1 METAKLFNN
10 GRSQAVRLPKA
21 YRFEGSEVYIKKV
34 AGGVLLISKNQSVW
48 DLWEK
53 NLLKHDTP
61 FMMER
66 NQPDQQQER
75 ERIDYIFI
83 GHDYLYLHNES
94 KTSRNYS
101 EI

>member
-1 METAKLFNN
+1 METAKLFEN

-21 YRFEGSEVYIKKV
+21 YRFEGNEVYIKKV

-53 NLLKHDTP
+53 NLLKHDTSLII
-61 FMMER
+61 ER

-75 ERIDYIFI
+75 ESLD
-83 GHDYLYLHNES
+83 
-94 KTSRNYS
+94 
-101 EI
+101 